1 MSGQLPHEYRDRP
14 FENQAQSHSRPSAR
28 SSMHGRS
35 HGRMPSTSGYMV
47 AAAAAAAALFF
58 ILWWMLESSGD
69 ENPWVPAGLAASVV
83 MLVAVSAREVVM
95 RRAWTRYLLEQNKPS
110 ERTAERRQSGSRAID
125 MQSRS
130 GHATVLRALQKQS
143 AAAEVAGALP
153 EAHLEVYHL
162 CEDYLAST
170 NRALDSSR
178 LRADQRLALR
188 GGQERVRALQRH
200 HLLTWARGAARAYTR
215 EAQQRG
221 RLSEKIEMA
230 NRALECI
237 DTALK
242 VYPEEVEL
250 HESARAVREFMTSV
264 RVAHWVELAERA
276 AFKGQHR
283 RAIDR
288 YRNAMFYLNKE
299 DMDDETR
306 RRTAER
312 IGQEIE
318 LMRQHLS
325 DEHRPASRQQP
336 PPKNSQE

>member
-1 MSGQLPHEYRDRP
+1 
-14 FENQAQSHSRPSAR
+14 
-28 SSMHGRS
+28 
-35 HGRMPSTSGYMV
+35 MV
-47 AAAAAAAALFF
+47 AAAATAAALFF
-58 ILWWMLESSGD
+58 ILWWMLQSSGD

-95 RRAWTRYLLEQNKPS
+95 RRAWTRYVLEQDKHS
-110 ERTAERRQSGSRAID
+110 ERGGEMRKAGSRTID

-130 GHATVLRALQKQS
+130 VHAAVLRALQRQS
-143 AAAEVAGALP
+143 AAADAAGALP
-153 EAHLEVYHL
+153 EAHLEAYHL

-170 NRALDSSR
+170 NRALSSAR
-178 LRADQRLALR
+178 LRPEHRLALR

-200 HLLTWARGAARAYTR
+200 HLLTWARRAARAYTR

-221 RLSEKIEMA
+221 RLTEKIEMA
-230 NRALECI
+230 NRALDCI
-237 DTALK
+237 DSALK

-288 YRNAMFYLNKE
+288 YRNALFYLKRE
-299 DMDDETR
+299 EMDDENR

-318 LMRQHLS
+318 IIKAQLSQRQ
-325 DEHRPASRQQP
+325 EAR
-336 PPKNSQE
+336 